1 MLNSLNKKP
10 VENLRD
16 VARGKIVVGA
26 RHLRCRTSR
35 THNLTAVATRLAE
48 HKIAKIYAR
57 VNTWSFLTAASLSK
71 LQKIDPGNH

>member
-16 VARGKIVVGA
+16 VARAKFVSGA
-26 RHLRCRTSR
+26 RHLRCRTSPV
-35 THNLTAVATRLAE
+35 HNLTAVATRLAE

-57 VNTWSFLTAASLSK
+57 VNT
-71 LQKIDPGNH
+71 